1 MLRFDNVEMSYA
13 ACVQAFVASS
23 LTFELCIG
31 DAAKIK
37 VLEGGTAA
45 KLLH

>member
-1 MLRFDNVEMSYA
+1 MSYE

-23 LTFELCIG
+23 LTFEMCIG
-31 DAAKIK
+31 ESAKIK

>member
-1 MLRFDNVEMSYA
+1 MSYA
-13 ACVQAFVASS
+13 ACVQAFAASS
-23 LTFELCIG
+23 LTFEMCICES
-31 DAAKIK
+31 DKIK